1 VPINI
6 PNDLPAVK
14 ILQDEN
20 IFVMQ
25 KERAEHQDVRPLRI
39 AILNLMPE
47 KIKTETQLLRLLSN
61 SPIQVEV
68 TLLHPETHISRNTAS
83 DHLEAFYKYFS
94 EIRDQKFDGM
104 IITGAPVEQFEF
116 EAVDYWPELV
126 EIMDWTTKNVFSTLH
141 ICWGA
146 QAGLYHHF
154 GIPKYSLPKKMFGV
168 FPHQIAK
175 QHTRLLRGFD
185 DEFLIPQSRHTE
197 VRRKDIEK
205 VDDLEILAESKKSG
219 IYLAASKD
227 GRRIFATG
235 HLEYD
240 WHTLK
245 DEYERD
251 LAKDLPIEIPAN
263 YYPNDDP
270 SKRPI
275 VRWRGHAHLLFSN
288 WLNYYVYQE
297 TPFDLKEIS

>member
-1 VPINI
+1 MPINI

-14 ILQDEN
+14 ILQNEN

-47 KIKTETQLLRLLSN
+47 KIKTETQLLRLLGN
-61 SPIQVEV
+61 SPIQIEV
-68 TLLHPETHISRNTAS
+68 TLLHPESHKSKNTAS
-83 DHLEAFYKYFS
+83 DHLKTFYKYFG
-94 EIRDQKFDGM
+94 EVKDQKFDGM
-104 IITGAPVEQFEF
+104 IITGAPVEQFQF
-116 EAVDYWPELV
+116 EEVDYWPELV
-126 EIMDWTTKNVFSTLH
+126 EIMDWATKNVFSTFC

-146 QAGLYHHF
+146 QAGLYHYY
-154 GIPKYSLPKKMFGV
+154 GVPKHSLDKKKFGV
-168 FPHQIAK
+168 FPHHLCQNYNK
-175 QHTRLLRGFD
+175 LLRGFD
-185 DEFLIPQSRHTE
+185 DEFFIPQSRHTE
-197 VRRKDIEK
+197 ILRKDIEK
-205 VDDLEILAESKKSG
+205 EAELEILAESDQSG
-219 IYLAASKD
+219 IYLVASKD

-251 LAKDLPIEIPAN
+251 VAKGLKIDLPVN
-263 YYPNDDP
+263 YFPDDNP
-270 SKRPI
+270 SGHPV

-288 WLNYYVYQE
+288 WLNYYV
-297 TPFDLKEIS
+297 

>member
-1 VPINI
+1 MPINI

-14 ILQDEN
+14 ILQNEN

-47 KIKTETQLLRLLSN
+47 KIKTETQLLRLLGN

-68 TLLHPETHISRNTAS
+68 TLLHPESHKSKNTAS
-83 DHLEAFYKYFS
+83 DHLKTFYKYFG
-94 EIRDQKFDGM
+94 EIKDQKFDGM
-104 IITGAPVEQFEF
+104 IITGAPVEQFQF
-116 EAVDYWPELV
+116 EEVDYWPELV
-126 EIMDWTTKNVFSTLH
+126 EIMDWATKNVFSTFC

-146 QAGLYHHF
+146 QAGLYHYY
-154 GIPKYSLPKKMFGV
+154 GVPKHSLDKKKFGV
-168 FPHQIAK
+168 FPHHLCRNYNK
-175 QHTRLLRGFD
+175 LLRGFD
-185 DEFLIPQSRHTE
+185 DEFFIPQSRHTE
-197 VRRKDIEK
+197 ILRKDIEK
-205 VDDLEILAESKKSG
+205 VAELEILAESDQSG
-219 IYLAASKD
+219 IYLVASKD

-251 LAKDLPIEIPAN
+251 VAKGLKIDLPVN
-263 YYPNDDP
+263 YFPDDNP
-270 SKRPI
+270 SGHPV

-297 TPFDLKEIS
+297 TPYDIEKIK